1 MQTAALVLGIVWGGG
16 VVVFGSLNN
25 MKPEW
30 GVKRAKRKGFKSM
43 TGKTGRFNLA
53 IAASLI
59 PSFAEMTPK
68 GKQVETW
75 VFHGFFRMWRV
86 RAPGSH
92 FG

>member
-1 MQTAALVLGIVWGGG
+1 
-16 VVVFGSLNN
+16 
-25 MKPEW
+25 
-30 GVKRAKRKGFKSM
+30 M

-53 IAASLI
+53 IAANLI

-86 RAPGSH
+86 RSAECSRQPFWIAVNRCWACVLLGLGNVQTIMPFVFREHTITRAPMPKP
-92 FG
+92 